1 MHKYQLLNILKL
13 AQQYYKLAHIK
24 YGEIIEEQYIS
35 PEHEEYGDP
44 ERSPFRSKDPEDKIR
59 ESKLGNENLPK
70 YEEFVKHYAKT
81 KINYRLIY
89 SNYSFGLRSSVY
101 MDDPPTVEDY
111 KSMIMR
117 YVNIPSLS
125 DEFILEVKQLLEN
138 FDQIFS
144 KNAINV
150 LVNKLD
156 PDDKVTPE
164 AVDHDIGHRFLETI
178 DLHQFKFSNIREKFK
193 EALND
198 EYEVQSFNIRDEL
211 NHQEET
217 ESVDSNNL
225 EISPVILD
233 NTKTIII
240 NSLFKGIA
248 ATNIISTL
256 ITHNKIPNSISEF
269 NLSQG
274 LIEDLLPD
282 LFVLYNKNGETFENL
297 QFNGFPFI
305 TDNNLREI
313 SLNLNYDKFTEG
325 YLFTPKNQNIPKI
338 NEVIKNYLDEIEKII
353 KSSILDLVGK
363 VFILW

>member
-1 MHKYQLLNILKL
+1 MYKYQLLNILKL

-89 SNYSFGLRSSVY
+89 PKYSKYFFGLRNSVY

-111 KSMIMR
+111 KSMIIR
-117 YVNIPSLS
+117 HKDTSPEEANR
-125 DEFILEVKQLLEN
+125 LLEN

-150 LVNKLD
+150 VVNKFD

-164 AVDHDIGHRFLETI
+164 AVDHDIAHRFLEKI
-178 DLHQFKFSNIREKFK
+178 DLHQPKLSNIKDEFK

-211 NHQEET
+211 NHHEET
-217 ESVDSNNL
+217 ESVNLNNL
-225 EISPVILD
+225 EISPIILD
-233 NTKTIII
+233 NNKTVII
-240 NSLFKGIA
+240 NYLFISMA

-256 ITHNKIPNSISEF
+256 ITYNKIPNSISEF

-274 LIEDLLPD
+274 LIKDLFPD

-305 TDNNLREI
+305 TDKNLSEI
-313 SLNLNYDKFTEG
+313 SLKLNYNKFTEG

-363 VFILW
+363 VFTLW